1 MHRANTAAEHKPL
14 IRGKEVIKEKKMHP
28 PAPELSVRACQTKV
42 TARHVQCAKSNM
54 CAAVA
59 AHARVVRG
67 ILPDEA
73 TQRFKSEDKLRLEG
87 KQHKNN

>member
-1 MHRANTAAEHKPL
+1 
-14 IRGKEVIKEKKMHP
+14 MHP
-28 PAPELSVRACQTKV
+28 PAPELSVRACQMKV

-59 AHARVVRG
+59 ARARVVRG

-73 TQRFKSEDKLRLEG
+73 TQRRDLKVRTNYDWRANRV
-87 KQHKNN
+87 KQEINKKERKKAGSSTLASLHLF